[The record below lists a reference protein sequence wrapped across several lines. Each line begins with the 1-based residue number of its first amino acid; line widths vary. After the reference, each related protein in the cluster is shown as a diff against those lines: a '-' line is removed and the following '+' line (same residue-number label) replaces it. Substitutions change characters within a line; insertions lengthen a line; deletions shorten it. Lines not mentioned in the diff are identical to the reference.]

1 MIGQILAHY
10 RVISKLGE
18 GGMGMVYKAEDVRLG
33 RQVALKFLPDDLVN
47 DRQALERFEREA
59 RAASALN
66 HPHICTIHEVENH
79 QGRPFIVMELVEG
92 QTLRE
97 RLAGKLPKLSELL
110 AWASEI
116 SDALAAA
123 HAKGI
128 AHRDIKSA
136 NLMLTPAGRIKV
148 MDFGLAKQVFQR
160 RTARASSASTVT
172 LLRVADS
179 ITDLGTAVGTVAY
192 MSPEQARGEPLDTR
206 TDLFSLGV
214 VLYEM
219 TTGTLPFQGS
229 TTAVV
234 FEALLNKT
242 PVAPNEVNPSVPMEL
257 NRIVMKLLEKD
268 RDFRYQSAEELC
280 TDLRRLQRDTQSGAA
295 PAVAGRR
302 RRRWWAPAGVAAAV
316 VLLSIAAWNLGWFS
330 RSTSA
335 TVPNLNPRQLTSN
348 APGNFVSRLAI
359 SPDGRYLAYSDL
371 DGFYLRIVEG
381 GETRRLPVPEGM
393 CFR

>member
-18 GGMGMVYKAEDVRLG
+18 GGMGMVYKAEDLRLG
-33 RQVALKFLPDDLVN
+33 RHVALKLLPDDLVN

-97 RLAGKLPKLSELL
+97 RLAGKLPKLPELL

-172 LLRVADS
+172 LLRVGDS
-179 ITDLGTAVGTVAY
+179 VTEPGTAVGTVAY

-214 VLYEM
+214 VMYEM
-219 TTGTLPFQGS
+219 TTGALPFQGS

-280 TDLRRLQRDTQSGAA
+280 TDLRRLQRDSQSGAA

-302 RRRWWAPAGVAAAV
+302 RPRWWAPAGVAAAV
-316 VLLSIAAWNLGWFS
+316 ILLSIAAWNLGWFS
-330 RSTSA
+330 RSTSG

-348 APGNFVSRLAI
+348 ATGNFVSRLAI

-371 DGFYLRIVEG
+371 DGIYLRIVEG